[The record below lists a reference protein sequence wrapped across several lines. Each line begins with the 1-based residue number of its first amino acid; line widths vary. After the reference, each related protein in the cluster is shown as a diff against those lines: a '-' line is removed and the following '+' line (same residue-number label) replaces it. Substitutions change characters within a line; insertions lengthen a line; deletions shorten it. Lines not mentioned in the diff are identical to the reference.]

1 MGTNTKYHVHIADRR
16 SGKTQMAIYLWM
28 DNPSS
33 VFYTPAVDDVLD
45 RVGKMLGN
53 VAYLKAS
60 DIMFKAKKNIRS
72 IYRLLPNDIRG
83 HQHVIMDEVS
93 LLNIKQQRGVADS
106 GILERLHSV
115 AVFDTEYSV
124 IASMVQGLKVKQAY
138 GKKAKAI
145 EDVKLAAN
153 RAIENINNELD
164 SFSKLVG
171 GSIHTNICPDIRPS
185 KPSAIKLPDGY
196 VYTGEYRKP
205 KVGELFICPLNMTI
219 ENSQYKFDWL
229 SKNTPLR
236 HIVGL
241 ERNSKSCRTYWYI
254 NMGMYNELVV
264 FVHVD
269 NMSMEDTYRYS
280 SGNYYLT
287 YEAAKSKLDEINSG
301 SEV

>member
-1 MGTNTKYHVHIADRR
+1 MGTNTKYHVHIAHRR
-16 SGKTQMAIYLWM
+16 SGKTQMAICLWM

-124 IASMVQGLKVKQAY
+124 IASMVQGLIAKQNY
-138 GKKAKAI
+138 DKKAKAI
-145 EDVKLAAN
+145 
-153 RAIENINNELD
+153 
-164 SFSKLVG
+164 
-171 GSIHTNICPDIRPS
+171 
-185 KPSAIKLPDGY
+185 Y
-196 VYTGEYRKP
+196 
-205 KVGELFICPLNMTI
+205 
-219 ENSQYKFDWL
+219 
-229 SKNTPLR
+229 
-236 HIVGL
+236 
-241 ERNSKSCRTYWYI
+241 
-254 NMGMYNELVV
+254 
-264 FVHVD
+264 
-269 NMSMEDTYRYS
+269 
-280 SGNYYLT
+280 
-287 YEAAKSKLDEINSG
+287 
-301 SEV
+301 